1 MNRRWIKILA
11 LLMSLAPVV
20 GQAVSVR
27 AQLDENGLQRV
38 KIKAG
43 SYFFQPEH
51 IIVKVGVPVVL
62 EVDKEAGII
71 PHSLVI
77 WSPRMGI
84 DVNERLG
91 TTSIIR
97 FTPQATG
104 QIPFY
109 CQEKLMF
116 FRSHQD
122 RGMAGVLEVVE

>member
-11 LLMSLAPVV
+11 LLMTLVPVMGQAAPV
-20 GQAVSVR
+20 R
-27 AQLDENGLQRV
+27 ARLDDNGLQRV
-38 KIKAG
+38 KIVAG
-43 SYFFQPEH
+43 SYFFQPDH

-62 EVDKEAGII
+62 EVDTEAGII

-84 DVNERLG
+84 DVNERLA

-97 FTPQATG
+97 FTPRATG
-104 QIPFY
+104 QVPFY
-109 CQEKLMF
+109 CEEKLIF

-122 RGMAGVLEVVE
+122 RGMTGVLQVVE